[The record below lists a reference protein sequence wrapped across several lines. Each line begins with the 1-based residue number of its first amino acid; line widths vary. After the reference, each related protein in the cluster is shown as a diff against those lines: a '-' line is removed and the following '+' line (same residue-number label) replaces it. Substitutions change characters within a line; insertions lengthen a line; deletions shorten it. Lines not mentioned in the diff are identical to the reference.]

1 MRKLSFVIAGF
12 LVAFPWALGQAQPDH
27 SMMGGAAK
35 TTETTPLKQITPLKQ
50 TTCPVTGKMIRA
62 DVFVEQDGLK
72 VYFSSP
78 ESAAK
83 FKESPTSYL
92 PAVYKQ
98 IYLQT
103 VQVKCPVS
111 GDPVD
116 PNKLA
121 DFIGSR
127 IYFCCDMCPKDFK
140 ADPAKYLAK
149 MKTVSTDQMHC
160 PVTGTAID
168 PRVST
173 QYQGKTV
180 YFSSKDASAKFKANP
195 SKYAAA
201 LRPEGGVLA
210 RGAIAKDDLVL
221 TAVAPPEKAVRSR
234 KDTESTAYR
243 GRTYF
248 AGSEDD
254 MKEFEADPAKY
265 AAAINDK
272 VKTKKAD
279 SPQWFTCGMD
289 PDVLQKGPGKCP
301 KCGMDLTSVKSTGA
315 KSEHADHGMMQGQ
328 QGGGRGGMM
337 QGQQG
342 GGHGGQDQQNG
353 GHPGCAPLG
362 HEH

>member
-1 MRKLSFVIAGF
+1 
-12 LVAFPWALGQAQPDH
+12 
-27 SMMGGAAK
+27 
-35 TTETTPLKQITPLKQ
+35 
-50 TTCPVTGKMIRA
+50 
-62 DVFVEQDGLK
+62 
-72 VYFSSP
+72 
-78 ESAAK
+78 
-83 FKESPTSYL
+83 
-92 PAVYKQ
+92 
-98 IYLQT
+98 
-103 VQVKCPVS
+103 
-111 GDPVD
+111 
-116 PNKLA
+116 
-121 DFIGSR
+121 
-127 IYFCCDMCPKDFK
+127 
-140 ADPAKYLAK
+140 
-149 MKTVSTDQMHC
+149 
-160 PVTGTAID
+160 
-168 PRVST
+168 VST

-210 RGAIAKDDLVL
+210 RGASAKDDLVL
-221 TAVAPPEKAVRSR
+221 TAVTPPEKAVHSR

-248 AGSEDD
+248 VSSEDD
-254 MKEFEADPAKY
+254 MKEFKADPARY

-328 QGGGRGGMM
+328 QGGGHGGMM